1 MDETCVRVKGT
12 WIYLYRAIDKLG
24 KTLDFMLPKRR
35 NKTAATKFFARP
47 LEVNGLPR
55 KIVIDRCGAYTAGI
69 NAVNRMLRSFGY
81 LIPIE
86 TVRIKYL
93 YTMVEQDHRTITNR
107 IRPMAGIQAFGL
119 RIGNVRRDR
128 SRQNDPQGQDNA
140 RPLPVYAIYGTGGL
154 TEEDRGASPGCPE
167 VCKRTRRDAANR
179 RSALRSRGRTGTT

>member
-12 WIYLYRAIDKLG
+12 WVYLYRATDKLW

-35 NKTAATKFFARP
+35 NKTAATKFFARA

-69 NAVNRMLRSFGY
+69 NAVNRVPRSFGY

-107 IRPMAGIQAFGL
+107 IRPMAGIQAIGL

-128 SRQNDPQGQDNA
+128 SRQNDPQGPDDA
-140 RPLPVYAIYGTGGL
+140 RPLPVHAIYGTGGL
-154 TEEDRGASPGCPE
+154 TKGG
-167 VCKRTRRDAANR
+167 
-179 RSALRSRGRTGTT
+179 

>member
-12 WIYLYRAIDKLG
+12 WVYLYRAIDKLG
-24 KTLDFMLPKRR
+24 KTLDFSPPKRR
-35 NKTAATKFFARP
+35 NKMAATKFFARA

-69 NAVNRMLRSFGY
+69 NAVNRVPRSFGY

-107 IRPMAGIQAFGL
+107 IRPMAGIQAIGL

-128 SRQNDPQGQDNA
+128 SRQNDPQGPDDA
-140 RPLPVYAIYGTGGL
+140 RPLPVHAIYGTGGL
-154 TEEDRGASPGCPE
+154 TKGG
-167 VCKRTRRDAANR
+167 
-179 RSALRSRGRTGTT
+179 